1 MGDSGR
7 PSCIADRPAPPLNPL
22 IATLGG
28 EHSQVHVST
37 SGASM
42 PQVAAP
48 FEFNSLDVRIRLICA
63 TISTAII
70 DGLFSSLL
78 SVAAYGSTVSR
89 LFQGV
94 AATLVGGSAFT
105 GGARTTALGLTMH
118 CGVAFAWSAIFV
130 LLVMRSARL
139 QGVLGSRY
147 GVLKVAAAYGP
158 TIWLVM
164 SLLIIPLLLQRP
176 PAISIRWW
184 VQLLGHFP
192 FVGIPIVAS
201 ISGATRSER
210 ETASTA
216 SAA

>member
-7 PSCIADRPAPPLNPL
+7 PSCIVDRPAPPLNPL

-118 CGVAFAWSAIFV
+118 CGVAFGWSAVFV
-130 LLVMRSARL
+130 FGVIRSGWIRV
-139 QGVLGSRY
+139 VLASRY
-147 GVLKVAAAYGP
+147 GTLRVASVYGP
-158 TIWLVM
+158 AIWLVM
-164 SLLIIPLLLQRP
+164 SLL
-176 PAISIRWW
+176 
-184 VQLLGHFP
+184 V
-192 FVGIPIVAS
+192 
-201 ISGATRSER
+201 
-210 ETASTA
+210 
-216 SAA
+216 